1 MDPRHADEFFN
12 LTHEQTI
19 LLRRLAGEKVRADP
33 SELARVEARIKEIEA
48 RRYRLSRQWVSGGLD
63 MGA

>member
-1 MDPRHADEFFN
+1 VDPRHADEFLN
-12 LTHEQTI
+12 LTHEQKI
-19 LLRRLAGEKVRADP
+19 LLRRLTGENVQTDP

-48 RRYRLSRQWVSGGLD
+48 RRYHLSRQWVCGNFD